1 MIIRIDKTT
10 ALKIDLVINLMASH
24 GILAAARFLGKNEI
38 PLDVSLRILGQ
49 TQGEKRKV
57 ISSASR

>member
-24 GILAAARFLGKNEI
+24 GILAAARFLDKNET

-49 TQGEKRKV
+49 AQGEKRKV